1 MNRRF
6 HLYPHSEQEQR
17 LGLSASLVGANRLE
31 GFEEAIAPFEVTVTE
46 VPKEGRVTDKRGEL
60 SIRPPL
66 PKERIADFG
75 NALVSFAN
83 SHGLDYHNEVLFVDH
98 VTPTDEL
105 LKQAIERKV
114 GQRRH
119 LSLVIPED
127 RK

>member
-60 SIRPPL
+60 SVRPPL

-75 NALVSFAN
+75 SALVSFAS

-98 VTPTDEL
+98 VTPTYEL